1 MCIVVNTHSKYT
13 EFGFYREWGRAC
25 SSGSSNF
32 CVKPPTSDIIVSAM
46 GDPRIR
52 QLIQSRAACKRTSE
66 LGSAIA
72 HHDDDEKFLEPNKR
86 QSWYQSVRG
95 NLDTIE
101 YPRPLPGGGFDCTH
115 IVCGF
120 QCAVPIT

>member
-1 MCIVVNTHSKYT
+1 
-13 EFGFYREWGRAC
+13 
-25 SSGSSNF
+25 
-32 CVKPPTSDIIVSAM
+32 M
-46 GDPRIR
+46 GAPRIR

-66 LGSAIA
+66 LGSANA

-101 YPRPLPGGGFDCTH
+101 YPRPLPGGVRTLFVDFSVQFRLHDFGSVQ
-115 IVCGF
+115 IGN
-120 QCAVPIT
+120 I